1 MSKMLLID
9 GNSIMNR
16 GYFALPNTLTAPDG
30 SHTNAILGFL
40 NIFYKVYEEEKPTHI
55 AVAFDV
61 HAPTFRH
68 KMYEDYKGTRH
79 GMDPELREQFPLIK
93 EILSL
98 MGITCMEMA
107 GFEADDLI
115 GTMSRQGINS
125 GYEVTILS
133 GDRDL
138 LQLATDTVLVRI
150 PKTKGGKT
158 TVENYYADDVIS
170 EYGVTPTEFI
180 DMKGLMGD
188 TSDNIPGVQGI
199 GPKTASQII
208 QKYHTIEAALEDIDN
223 VKPNKA
229 RENLD
234 RFREM
239 AIFSRELATI
249 KLDVDMDINAD
260 DTSSDRNL
268 IYGEEVYRRL
278 KVLDLKSLLKRF
290 DGKMTDKGAKEDKD
304 SGHIITDDN
313 ATGSDIDSPELI
325 DYRLNIS
332 DSSLDDIINIII
344 DKACD
349 YIGFFPFVVDGQM
362 VGGAVAIDCDIYISR
377 EPSISELR
385 SRIPD
390 SVIISMMNIKD
401 YISLLGITEDDN
413 MFDVSIAAYLIDPL
427 KSVQDYDYL
436 AVKYLGTDMDDRNK
450 LIGKKELT
458 IFSFDD
464 EDVRKYLAYNAY
476 TAFAVYPILSSMLSD
491 KGEESLYKDVEY
503 PSMFVLASMEK
514 YGIKTDGDILRN
526 YGEKVDDRINQLS
539 SEIIN
544 LAGEDFNI
552 NSTKQ
557 LGVILFEKLGLTS
570 GKKTKSGYSTGA
582 DVLEKIKDQHEII
595 PKILEYRKL
604 TKLKSTY
611 VDGLLSTIRSD
622 GRIHSTFNQ
631 TVTATGRISSTEPNL
646 QNIPARSSEGREI
659 RKAFIPEDGY
669 VFVDAD
675 YSQIELRVMAAISG
689 DETLIEAFNQAK
701 DIHAITASQV
711 FGVNLEDV
719 TPDLRRKAKA
729 VNFGI
734 IYGISSFGLG
744 EDLGISRKEAKEYI
758 EKYFETYSKVK
769 EYLDEKVNEAKTE
782 GYVKTLYGRIRPI
795 PELKSSN
802 FMQRAFGERVAMNSP
817 IQGTAADIIKIAMV
831 SVFRE
836 LKKRGLKSR
845 LILQIHDELLIETLE
860 EEVDEVKQLLEDAMV
875 SAAELAVP
883 LFVDV
888 HTGNSLYDAK

>member
-604 TKLKSTY
+604 TKLKST
-611 VDGLLSTIRSD
+611 
-622 GRIHSTFNQ
+622 
-631 TVTATGRISSTEPNL
+631 
-646 QNIPARSSEGREI
+646 
-659 RKAFIPEDGY
+659 
-669 VFVDAD
+669 
-675 YSQIELRVMAAISG
+675 
-689 DETLIEAFNQAK
+689 
-701 DIHAITASQV
+701 
-711 FGVNLEDV
+711 
-719 TPDLRRKAKA
+719 
-729 VNFGI
+729 
-734 IYGISSFGLG
+734 
-744 EDLGISRKEAKEYI
+744 
-758 EKYFETYSKVK
+758 
-769 EYLDEKVNEAKTE
+769 
-782 GYVKTLYGRIRPI
+782 
-795 PELKSSN
+795 
-802 FMQRAFGERVAMNSP
+802 
-817 IQGTAADIIKIAMV
+817 
-831 SVFRE
+831 
-836 LKKRGLKSR
+836 
-845 LILQIHDELLIETLE
+845 
-860 EEVDEVKQLLEDAMV
+860 
-875 SAAELAVP
+875 
-883 LFVDV
+883 
-888 HTGNSLYDAK
+888 